1 MTDRRPW
8 LWGVLLVVLLLALYA
23 FTLQRDIN
31 GSNAEY
37 VNDTGEFQVVL
48 TQWGTAHPTGYPLYS
63 LAGAAFTHALWLVGV
78 PPALAAS
85 LFSALLTLAALVGV
99 YGLLLWLGVA
109 PPLAVLAALVL
120 GVVEPVWAYGS
131 VAEVYAL
138 LLALLVL
145 AFVVGARWWT
155 TRDPR
160 WLYALAAALGFAVG
174 HHRLAVLGIG
184 ALVIFVWP
192 LALAAIRARPIRLL
206 LALAAFLLPLL
217 VYLYLPLRAAMRAPW
232 VYGQPDTWDGF
243 WAIVRA
249 QEYAYLLKPAA
260 SPVGLGEG
268 LTRTLAGLA
277 RDLTWPLAVAGLLG
291 LVVGV
296 VWPRRAAKTPL
307 PALLDDGRRWL
318 ALALLALVGAD
329 VLFGTLFGHAVFL
342 PAALLPAMLALCI
355 GAGLLAQWLADR
367 SRVLGGLA
375 AVGLAAGVVALVAQN
390 GADIRAMTADPA
402 GRQLIQ
408 RVAATGLEPP
418 DAVLMTTWGNDFFVL
433 NYGKAT
439 GALPPL
445 EMVDH
450 RADLKGL
457 VQAGRPMYALA
468 STFYTL
474 PLTWW
479 DDRLGRAHL
488 SAAPGDLVRV
498 SNAPILTAA
507 DLPPSG
513 VPVAMGPITLRAWQ
527 AEPLDSGRAWRL
539 SLDWEATERP
549 AKDYSVFVHVSDKD
563 AITGPDDIIVQ
574 ADRAAPVYG
583 WYPTSRWTPGEI
595 VRDEYVIDVPEGKE
609 ARHVAVG
616 LYTQDASGAFQNLG
630 QADIL
635 LTTP

>member
-8 LWGVLLVVLLLALYA
+8 LWGLLLVALLAALYD
-23 FTLQRDIN
+23 FTVQRDIN

-37 VNDTGEFQVVL
+37 VNDSGEFQVVL
-48 TQWGTAHPTGYPLYS
+48 TEWGTAHPTGYPLYS
-63 LAGAAFTHALWLVGV
+63 LAGAAFTHALGRVGV

-85 LFSALLTLAALVGV
+85 LFSAGLTLVALVGV

-109 PPLAVLAALVL
+109 PPFALLAALLL

-155 TRDPR
+155 SRDPR
-160 WLYALAAALGFAVG
+160 WLYAVAAALGFAVG

-192 LALAAIRARPIRLL
+192 LALAALRERPARLL
-206 LALAAFLLPLL
+206 LTLAAFLLPLL
-217 VYLYLPLRAAMRAPW
+217 VYLYLPLRAAMHAPW

-260 SPVGLGEG
+260 SPVGLAEG
-268 LTRTLAGLA
+268 LTRALAGVT
-277 RDLTWPLAVAGLLG
+277 RDLPWPLVVAGLFG
-291 LVVGV
+291 LVAGII
-296 VWPRRAAKTPL
+296 WPRRAAEAVAPSL
-307 PALLDDGRRWL
+307 FDDGRRWL

-329 VLFGTLFGHAVFL
+329 VLFAALFSHAVFL
-342 PAALLPAMLALCI
+342 PAALLPALLALTM
-355 GAGLLAQWLADR
+355 GAGLLAQWLAER
-367 SRVLGGLA
+367 GRVLGGLA
-375 AVGLAAGVVALVAQN
+375 AVGLAAGVVVLVMRN
-390 GADIRAMTADPA
+390 GAAIRAVTADPA
-402 GRQLIQ
+402 GRQLIE
-408 RVAATGLEPP
+408 RVAATGLTPP
-418 DAVLMTTWGNDFFVL
+418 APLLMTTWGNDFFVL

-445 EMVDH
+445 QMVDH
-450 RADLKGL
+450 RADLRGL
-457 VQAGRPMYALA
+457 VEAGRPVYALA

-474 PLTWW
+474 PLAWW

-498 SNAPILTAA
+498 ANAPILSAT
-507 DLPPSG
+507 DLPPTG
-513 VPVAMGPITLRAWQ
+513 APVAMGPITLRAWQ
-527 AEPLDSGRAWRL
+527 AEPLDGGQRWRL
-539 SLDWEATERP
+539 SLYWQATEPPRQ
-549 AKDYSVFVHVSDKD
+549 DYSVFVHVSDKD
-563 AITGPDDIIVQ
+563 AITGPDDLIAQ

-595 VRDEYVIDVPEGKE
+595 VRDEYIIDVPDGKD
-609 ARHVAVG
+609 ARHIAVG
-616 LYTQDASGAFQNLG
+616 LYTQDAGGAFRNLG
-630 QADIL
+630 RAEIPL
-635 LTTP
+635 R

>member
-8 LWGVLLVVLLLALYA
+8 LWGLLLVALLAALYT
-23 FTLQRDIN
+23 FTVQRDIN

-37 VNDTGEFQVVL
+37 VNDSGEFQVVL
-48 TQWGTAHPTGYPLYS
+48 TTWGTAHPTGYPLYS
-63 LAGAAFTHALWLVGV
+63 LAGAAFTHALGLVGV

-85 LFSALLTLAALVGV
+85 LFSAGLTLAALVGV

-109 PPLAVLAALVL
+109 PPVALLAALLL

-145 AFVVGARWWT
+145 AFVIGARWWT
-155 TRDPR
+155 SRDPR
-160 WLYALAAALGFAVG
+160 WLVALAAALGFAVG
-174 HHRLAVLGIG
+174 HHRLAVLGVG

-192 LALAAIRARPIRLL
+192 LALAALRERPARLF

-217 VYLYLPLRAAMRAPW
+217 VYLYLPLRAVMHAPW

-260 SPVGLGEG
+260 SPVGLVEG
-268 LTRTLAGLA
+268 LTRALAGLA
-277 RDLTWPLAVAGLLG
+277 RDLPWPLAVAGLLG
-291 LVVGV
+291 LVGGV
-296 VWPRRAAKTPL
+296 IWPRRAATAPP
-307 PALLDDGRRWL
+307 PALRDDGRRWL

-329 VLFGTLFGHAVFL
+329 VLFAALFSHAVFL
-342 PAALLPAMLALCI
+342 PAALLPALLALTI
-355 GAGLLAQWLADR
+355 GAGLLAQWLAER
-367 SRVLGGLA
+367 GRVLGGLA
-375 AVGLAAGVVALVAQN
+375 AVGLAAGVVVLVMRN
-390 GADIRAMTADPA
+390 GAAIRAVTADPA
-402 GRQLIQ
+402 GRQLIE
-408 RVAATGLEPP
+408 RVAATGLTPP
-418 DAVLMTTWGNDFFVL
+418 APLLMTTWGNDFFVL

-445 EMVDH
+445 QMVDH
-450 RADLKGL
+450 RADLRGL
-457 VQAGRPMYALA
+457 VEAGRPVYALA

-474 PLTWW
+474 PLAWW

-498 SNAPILTAA
+498 ANAPILSAT
-507 DLPPSG
+507 DLPPTG
-513 VPVAMGPITLRAWQ
+513 APVAMGPITLRAWQ
-527 AEPLDSGRAWRL
+527 AEPLDGGQRWRL
-539 SLDWEATERP
+539 SLYWQATEPPRQ
-549 AKDYSVFVHVSDKD
+549 DYSVFVHVSDKD
-563 AITGPDDIIVQ
+563 AITGPDDLIAQ

-595 VRDEYVIDVPEGKE
+595 VRDEYIIDVPDGKD
-609 ARHVAVG
+609 ARHIAVG
-616 LYTQDASGAFQNLG
+616 LYTQDAGGAFRNLG
-630 QADIL
+630 RAEIPL
-635 LTTP
+635 R

>member
-8 LWGVLLVVLLLALYA
+8 LWGLLLVALLAALYA
-23 FTLQRDIN
+23 FTVQRDIN

-48 TQWGTAHPTGYPLYS
+48 TEWGTAHPTGYPLYS
-63 LAGAAFTHALWLVGV
+63 LAGAAFTHALGLVGV

-85 LFSALLTLAALVGV
+85 LFSAGLTLVALVGV

-109 PPLAVLAALVL
+109 PPFALLAALLL

-145 AFVVGARWWT
+145 TFVVGARWWT
-155 TRDPR
+155 SRDPR
-160 WLYALAAALGFAVG
+160 WLVALAAALGFAVG

-192 LALAAIRARPIRLL
+192 LALAALRERPARLF

-217 VYLYLPLRAAMRAPW
+217 VYLYLPLRAAMHAPW
-232 VYGQPDTWDGF
+232 VYGQPDTWDDF

-260 SPVGLGEG
+260 SPVGLAEG
-268 LTRTLAGLA
+268 LTRALAGVT
-277 RDLTWPLAVAGLLG
+277 RDLPWPLVVAGLFG
-291 LVVGV
+291 LVAGII
-296 VWPRRAAKTPL
+296 WPRRAAEAVAPSL
-307 PALLDDGRRWL
+307 FDDGRRWL

-329 VLFGTLFGHAVFL
+329 VLFAALFSHAVFL
-342 PAALLPAMLALCI
+342 PAALLPALLALTM

-367 SRVLGGLA
+367 GRVLGGLA

-402 GRQLIQ
+402 GRQLIE

-418 DAVLMTTWGNDFFVL
+418 EPVLMTTWGNDFFVL

-445 EMVDH
+445 QMVDH
-450 RADLKGL
+450 RADLRGL
-457 VQAGRPMYALA
+457 VQAGRPLYVLA

-498 SNAPILTAA
+498 SNAPILSAA
-507 DLPPSG
+507 DLPPTG
-513 VPVAMGPITLRAWQ
+513 APVAMGPITLRAWQ
-527 AEPLDSGRAWRL
+527 AEPLDGGQRWRL
-539 SLDWEATERP
+539 SLYWQATEP
-549 AKDYSVFVHVSDKD
+549 PPKDYSVFVHVSDKD
-563 AITGPDDIIVQ
+563 AITGPDDLIAQ

-583 WYPTSRWTPGEI
+583 WYPTSRWTAGEI
-595 VRDEYVIDVPEGKE
+595 VRDEYVIDVPDGKD

-630 QADIL
+630 RAEIPL
-635 LTTP
+635 R

>member
-8 LWGVLLVVLLLALYA
+8 LWGLLLVALLAALYA
-23 FTLQRDIN
+23 FTVQRDIN

-37 VNDTGEFQVVL
+37 VNDSGEFQVVL
-48 TQWGTAHPTGYPLYS
+48 TEWGTAHPTGYPLYS
-63 LAGAAFTHALWLVGV
+63 LAGAAFTHALGRVGV

-85 LFSALLTLAALVGV
+85 LFSAGLTLVALVGV

-109 PPLAVLAALVL
+109 PPFALLAALLL

-155 TRDPR
+155 SRDPR
-160 WLYALAAALGFAVG
+160 WLYAVAAALGFAVG

-192 LALAAIRARPIRLL
+192 LALAALRERPARLL
-206 LALAAFLLPLL
+206 LTLAAFLLPLL
-217 VYLYLPLRAAMRAPW
+217 VYLYLPLRAAMHAPW

-260 SPVGLGEG
+260 SPVGLAEG
-268 LTRTLAGLA
+268 LTRALAGVT
-277 RDLTWPLAVAGLLG
+277 RDLPWPLVVAGLFG
-291 LVVGV
+291 LVAGII
-296 VWPRRAAKTPL
+296 WPRRAAEAVAPSL
-307 PALLDDGRRWL
+307 FDDGRRWL

-329 VLFGTLFGHAVFL
+329 VLFAALFSHAVFL
-342 PAALLPAMLALCI
+342 PAALLPALLALTI
-355 GAGLLAQWLADR
+355 GAGLLAQWLAER
-367 SRVLGGLA
+367 GRVLGGLA
-375 AVGLAAGVVALVAQN
+375 AVGLAAGVVVLVMRN
-390 GADIRAMTADPA
+390 GAAIRAVTADPA
-402 GRQLIQ
+402 GRQLIE
-408 RVAATGLEPP
+408 RVAATGLTPP
-418 DAVLMTTWGNDFFVL
+418 APLLMTTWGNDFFVL

-445 EMVDH
+445 QMVDH
-450 RADLKGL
+450 RADLRGL
-457 VQAGRPMYALA
+457 VEAGRPVYALA

-474 PLTWW
+474 PLAWW

-498 SNAPILTAA
+498 ANAPILSAT
-507 DLPPSG
+507 DLPPTG
-513 VPVAMGPITLRAWQ
+513 APVAMGPITLRAWQ
-527 AEPLDSGRAWRL
+527 AEPLDGGQRWRL
-539 SLDWEATERP
+539 SLYWQATEPPRQ
-549 AKDYSVFVHVSDKD
+549 DYSVFVHVSDKD
-563 AITGPDDIIVQ
+563 AITGPDDLIAQ

-595 VRDEYVIDVPEGKE
+595 VRDEYIIDVPDGKD
-609 ARHVAVG
+609 ARHIAVG
-616 LYTQDASGAFQNLG
+616 LYTQDAGGAFRNLG
-630 QADIL
+630 RAEIPL
-635 LTTP
+635 R